1 MLSSQPHSHWARSA
15 GRSSS
20 APFGLPGLPA
30 PYVFPGIGE
39 GLMLVGYSG
48 NFLETT
54 IDAYLVGFS
63 GDAAGLVGSV
73 DEVFVVPELIYFS
86 GWKFNISKYG
96 INSYSSRGM
105 ESEKDDFNIIVGNK
119 FEMDIFKVSLSLFE
133 RRLEAALLSQ
143 TQYGESHKI
152 LDSKGNL
159 LNEIDPPQTFQGK
172 KEGIELQ
179 LDWTDDFK
187 DPRTGLRLKS
197 TYDLNTSE
205 DADSPEYY
213 LTSHGLTF
221 YQPVFG
227 ESTWAFHFFRSD
239 AKVRKEGYTDLKTA
253 LLAEGLNEENA
264 TSCSYAPTSQ
274 HVPLTSTKPK
284 TPSTPTVT
292 EQPIRSAVKTVCVL
306 TLATVTR
313 PRTLFYGT
321 ELRWNFDTSTEV
333 LDWYLFSDVR
343 RPAGNGFWE
352 QRLRRS
358 PGSWQDHPPSYGGGL
373 RLVGGS
379 GNTYRFEIST
389 GEEGA
394 EMIVMFQYPWR
405 GKRKLRTCFTALH
418 R

>member
-1 MLSSQPHSHWARSA
+1 
-15 GRSSS
+15 
-20 APFGLPGLPA
+20 
-30 PYVFPGIGE
+30 
-39 GLMLVGYSG
+39 
-48 NFLETT
+48 
-54 IDAYLVGFS
+54 
-63 GDAAGLVGSV
+63 
-73 DEVFVVPELIYFS
+73 
-86 GWKFNISKYG
+86 
-96 INSYSSRGM
+96 M

-213 LTSHGLTF
+213 LNSHNLTF

-253 LLAEGLNEENA
+253 LLAEGL
-264 TSCSYAPTSQ
+264 
-274 HVPLTSTKPK
+274 
-284 TPSTPTVT
+284 
-292 EQPIRSAVKTVCVL
+292 
-306 TLATVTR
+306 
-313 PRTLFYGT
+313 
-321 ELRWNFDTSTEV
+321 
-333 LDWYLFSDVR
+333 
-343 RPAGNGFWE
+343 
-352 QRLRRS
+352 
-358 PGSWQDHPPSYGGGL
+358 
-373 RLVGGS
+373 
-379 GNTYRFEIST
+379 
-389 GEEGA
+389 
-394 EMIVMFQYPWR
+394 
-405 GKRKLRTCFTALH
+405 
-418 R
+418 

>member
-1 MLSSQPHSHWARSA
+1 MDTAIKILSSFICFMMLSVPTAFSLGPERRQEQFSTI
-15 GRSSS
+15 
-20 APFGLPGLPA
+20 PGYLVFPA

-253 LLAEGLNEENA
+253 LLAEGFNEENA
-264 TSCSYAPTSQ
+264 TSWSYAPTSEACAPY
-274 HVPLTSTKPK
+274 VNKAK
-284 TPSTPTVT
+284 IPSTPTVT

-313 PRTLFYGT
+313 PRTPCFMERNCAGT
-321 ELRWNFDTSTEV
+321 SIRAPRCWTGI
-333 LDWYLFSDVR
+333 FSAMSC
-343 RPAGNGFWE
+343 RPCRQRFFGNRE
-352 QRLRRS
+352 ASPKKPRILARS
-358 PGSWQDHPPSYGGGL
+358 PALPTEAVCVSSAVPGTLTAS
-373 RLVGGS
+373 
-379 GNTYRFEIST
+379 RFQR
-389 GEEGA
+389 
-394 EMIVMFQYPWR
+394 V
-405 GKRKLRTCFTALH
+405 RKARK
-418 R
+418 

>member
-1 MLSSQPHSHWARSA
+1 
-15 GRSSS
+15 
-20 APFGLPGLPA
+20 
-30 PYVFPGIGE
+30 
-39 GLMLVGYSG
+39 MLVGYSG

-73 DEVFVVPELIYFS
+73 DEVFVVPELVYLS

-197 TYDLNTSE
+197 NYDLNTSE

-253 LLAEGLNEENA
+253 LLAEGLN
-264 TSCSYAPTSQ
+264 
-274 HVPLTSTKPK
+274 
-284 TPSTPTVT
+284 
-292 EQPIRSAVKTVCVL
+292 
-306 TLATVTR
+306 
-313 PRTLFYGT
+313 
-321 ELRWNFDTSTEV
+321 
-333 LDWYLFSDVR
+333 
-343 RPAGNGFWE
+343 
-352 QRLRRS
+352 
-358 PGSWQDHPPSYGGGL
+358 
-373 RLVGGS
+373 
-379 GNTYRFEIST
+379 
-389 GEEGA
+389 
-394 EMIVMFQYPWR
+394 
-405 GKRKLRTCFTALH
+405 
-418 R
+418 

>member
-1 MLSSQPHSHWARSA
+1 MFHDVICPNRILTGPGAQAGAVQHHS
-15 GRSSS
+15 
-20 APFGLPGLPA
+20 GLPGLSRTLC
-30 PYVFPGIGE
+30 FPRDRRG
-39 GLMLVGYSG
+39 
-48 NFLETT
+48 
-54 IDAYLVGFS
+54 
-63 GDAAGLVGSV
+63 
-73 DEVFVVPELIYFS
+73 VFVVPELIYFS

-227 ESTWAFHFFRSD
+227 
-239 AKVRKEGYTDLKTA
+239 
-253 LLAEGLNEENA
+253 
-264 TSCSYAPTSQ
+264 
-274 HVPLTSTKPK
+274 
-284 TPSTPTVT
+284 
-292 EQPIRSAVKTVCVL
+292 
-306 TLATVTR
+306 
-313 PRTLFYGT
+313 
-321 ELRWNFDTSTEV
+321 
-333 LDWYLFSDVR
+333 
-343 RPAGNGFWE
+343 
-352 QRLRRS
+352 
-358 PGSWQDHPPSYGGGL
+358 
-373 RLVGGS
+373 
-379 GNTYRFEIST
+379 
-389 GEEGA
+389 
-394 EMIVMFQYPWR
+394 
-405 GKRKLRTCFTALH
+405 
-418 R
+418 

>member
-1 MLSSQPHSHWARSA
+1 
-15 GRSSS
+15 
-20 APFGLPGLPA
+20 
-30 PYVFPGIGE
+30 
-39 GLMLVGYSG
+39 MLVGYRG

-63 GDAAGLVGSV
+63 GDAAALIGSV
-73 DEVFVVPELIYFS
+73 DQVFVVPEVVYFS
-86 GWKFNISKYG
+86 EWKFNISKYG

-253 LLAEGLNEENA
+253 LLAEGLNEKNA
-264 TSCSYAPTSQ
+264 TNCSYAPTSQ
-274 HVPLTSTKPK
+274 ACVPYVNKAQNTINANRNGTAHPLGG
-284 TPSTPTVT
+284 
-292 EQPIRSAVKTVCVL
+292 QDRLRSYPGNRYQA
-306 TLATVTR
+306 AH
-313 PRTLFYGT
+313 TLFYGT

-333 LDWYLFSDVR
+333 LDWYFSAMSCR
-343 RPAGNGFWE
+343 LCRQRFFGNRE
-352 QRLRRS
+352 ASPKKPRILARS
-358 PGSWQDHPPSYGGGL
+358 PALPTEAVCVSSAVPGTLTAS
-373 RLVGGS
+373 
-379 GNTYRFEIST
+379 RFQR
-389 GEEGA
+389 
-394 EMIVMFQYPWR
+394 V
-405 GKRKLRTCFTALH
+405 RKARK
-418 R
+418 

>member
-1 MLSSQPHSHWARSA
+1 MFHDVICLNHILSMPGAQAGAIQHHS
-15 GRSSS
+15 
-20 APFGLPGLPA
+20 GLPGLSRA
-30 PYVFPGIGE
+30 LCFPGIGE

-187 DPRTGLRLKS
+187 DPRTGLRPKS

-205 DADSPEYY
+205 DAGSPEYY
-213 LTSHGLTF
+213 LTSYGLTF

-274 HVPLTSTKPK
+274 
-284 TPSTPTVT
+284 
-292 EQPIRSAVKTVCVL
+292 A
-306 TLATVTR
+306 
-313 PRTLFYGT
+313 
-321 ELRWNFDTSTEV
+321 
-333 LDWYLFSDVR
+333 
-343 RPAGNGFWE
+343 
-352 QRLRRS
+352 
-358 PGSWQDHPPSYGGGL
+358 
-373 RLVGGS
+373 
-379 GNTYRFEIST
+379 
-389 GEEGA
+389 
-394 EMIVMFQYPWR
+394 
-405 GKRKLRTCFTALH
+405 
-418 R
+418 

>member
-1 MLSSQPHSHWARSA
+1 MYTAIKILSSFICFMMLSVPTAFSLGPERRQEQFSTI
-15 GRSSS
+15 
-20 APFGLPGLPA
+20 PGYLVFPA

-54 IDAYLVGFS
+54 INAYLVGFS

-73 DEVFVVPELIYFS
+73 DEVFIVPELIYLS

-274 HVPLTSTKPK
+274 ACVPYVNKAQNTINANRNGTAHPLGGQDRLRP
-284 TPSTPTVT
+284 
-292 EQPIRSAVKTVCVL
+292 

-313 PRTLFYGT
+313 PRTPCFMERNCAGT
-321 ELRWNFDTSTEV
+321 SIPAPKCWTGI
-333 LDWYLFSDVR
+333 FSAMSCKPCR
-343 RPAGNGFWE
+343 QWFFGNRE
-352 QRLRRS
+352 ASPKKPRILARS
-358 PGSWQDHPPSYGGGL
+358 PALPTEAVCVSSAVPGTLTAS
-373 RLVGGS
+373 
-379 GNTYRFEIST
+379 RFQR
-389 GEEGA
+389 
-394 EMIVMFQYPWR
+394 V
-405 GKRKLRTCFTALH
+405 RKARK
-418 R
+418 